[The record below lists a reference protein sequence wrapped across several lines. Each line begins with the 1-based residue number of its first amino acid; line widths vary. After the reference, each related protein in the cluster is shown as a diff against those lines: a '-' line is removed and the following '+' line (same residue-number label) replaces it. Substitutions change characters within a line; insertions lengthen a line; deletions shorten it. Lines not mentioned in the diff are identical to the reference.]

1 MTRVLA
7 WADYYEPGYRAGGPI
22 ASLRYLALDQPADV
36 ELRLVTRCRDLGSRL
51 PYADVPTDQWT
62 GRSKWIVW
70 YFSPSSLA
78 AWIRLI
84 RAIRRYRPDVY
95 YCNSYFSP
103 AFSRV
108 PLLMIRAG
116 ILPRAPVLLA
126 PRGELLPGA
135 LALKNRKKRYVRAL
149 SAVLGLDSMVSLW
162 QASTTAEGREIRSAL
177 GQHARCAVVTNSASL
192 QPLRMSRSRSGNRT
206 RVLFLGRVSP
216 IKNIHVVIEVAAAL
230 EESMDLHIYG
240 PIDNVAYW
248 NRCKSL
254 IQGSR
259 NIFYHSEVL
268 TSDVAQV
275 IREHDFLVLVSDSE
289 NFGHVVLEALRLA
302 TPVIV
307 SETTPW
313 SSAVAG
319 RAGYVVPP
327 RDRAALRETLLA
339 AAGLSPE
346 CYESLSKGCADALAA
361 YGTEIASAIP
371 ASRLFRSLSVL
382 GGESHN

>member
-22 ASLRYLALDQPADV
+22 ASLRHLALEQPADV
-36 ELRLVTRCRDLGSRL
+36 ELRLVTRCSDLGSRL
-51 PYADVPTDQWT
+51 PYADVQTNQWT
-62 GRSKWIVW
+62 GRSPWTVW
-70 YFSPSSLA
+70 YFSASSLV
-78 AWIRLI
+78 AWTRLI
-84 RAIRRYRPDVY
+84 RAVRRYKPEVY

-108 PLLMIRAG
+108 PLLLIRAG
-116 ILPRAPVLLA
+116 ILPRVPVLLA

-135 LALKNRKKRYVRAL
+135 LALKSRKKRYVRAL

-162 QASTTAEGREIRSAL
+162 QASTTAESREISSAL
-177 GQHARCAVVTNSASL
+177 GRQARCAVVTNSALL
-192 QPLRMSRSRSGNRT
+192 QPLKASRSRSGNRT

-216 IKNIHVVIEVAAAL
+216 IKNIHVVIEVAADL
-230 EESMDLHIYG
+230 GESMDLHIYG
-240 PIDNVAYW
+240 PIDSVAYW

-254 IQGSR
+254 MQGSK
-259 NIFYHSEVL
+259 NIFYHPEVL
-268 TSDVAQV
+268 TFDVAQV
-275 IREHDFLVLVSDSE
+275 IQEHDFLVLVSDSE

-313 SSAVAG
+313 SFAVAG

-327 RDRAALRETLLA
+327 RDREALRETLLA
-339 AAGLSPE
+339 AAVLSAE
-346 CYESLSKGCADALAA
+346 GYESLSKGCADALAA
-361 YGTEIASAIP
+361 YGAEIASAIP
-371 ASRLFRSLSVL
+371 PARLFRSLPGL